1 MTEELKDAYGSI
13 VSQIV
18 AAIED
23 ELTRY
28 EGHKGEDDWQRESAA
43 IRMVLYRVR
52 EVAKITA
59 EKVNPTACD
68 LDVSPW
74 QCPNCYSGSG
84 ECTAKQSPDGRTI
97 DKAMVKR
104 LAIQHGMIPGGQ
116 VEQPQVAL
124 KEVCQAIA
132 DYHFELDSRQ
142 HGEVAKDRAFNAIC
156 KALGAHWE
164 PGAELKRRVR
174 HSAGAKP

>member
-84 ECTAKQSPDGRTI
+84 ECTAKQSAARST
-97 DKAMVKR
+97 K
-104 LAIQHGMIPGGQ
+104 Q
-116 VEQPQVAL
+116 
-124 KEVCQAIA
+124 
-132 DYHFELDSRQ
+132 
-142 HGEVAKDRAFNAIC
+142 
-156 KALGAHWE
+156 W
-164 PGAELKRRVR
+164 
-174 HSAGAKP
+174 

>member
-1 MTEELKDAYGSI
+1 MK
-13 VSQIV
+13 V
-18 AAIED
+18 
-23 ELTRY
+23 TRVKTTGNANRPLS
-28 EGHKGEDDWQRESAA
+28 E
-43 IRMVLYRVR
+43 
-52 EVAKITA
+52 
-59 EKVNPTACD
+59 
-68 LDVSPW
+68 
-74 QCPNCYSGSG
+74 
-84 ECTAKQSPDGRTI
+84 SPDGRTI
-97 DKAMVKR
+97 DKAM
-104 LAIQHGMIPGGQ
+104 GGQ